1 MSDKEYQII
10 DGLPEELK
18 EDKTLK
24 KWLEFFA
31 RLQIEPNFRILK
43 ANEPLTMY
51 IDSAFASDADAK
63 SRLKYPEIYVHLK
76 CNNKH
81 FNTSSENI
89 CLNRLSPKLRELSP
103 DERALD
109 GFYQANDPIGEMIRA
124 AREFIIMRE
133 SHPSADIDRNSILE
147 ISDFLFGCDYKWE

>member
-18 EDKTLK
+18 EDKALK
-24 KWLEFFA
+24 EWLEFFA
-31 RLQIEPNFRILK
+31 RHQIEPSFRILK

-76 CNNKH
+76 CSNKH
-81 FNTSSENI
+81 FNTSKENI

-103 DERALD
+103 DERVLD
-109 GFYQANDPIGEMIRA
+109 GFYQANDTIGEMIRT
-124 AREFIIMRE
+124 AREFIITRE